1 MKTKQWEQTT
11 LYGGLNNS
19 IYSLLLLQTQ
29 KVVKIQFLSW
39 ITHVYGWFIFLLQ
52 SLNIPFFSINM
63 WFHTKFWYI
72 NVSYMMTE
80 VTEPWGLLSVYS
92 VEVNCFALEIF
103 ECKKKCMLLESLQ
116 PPHQNYTSFPHT
128 QMDKIKLKRQLI
140 FTSPTLNNAKYLILE
155 VKQVMVSLLLL
166 NLDFFCK

>member
-1 MKTKQWEQTT
+1 MVASTT
-11 LYGGLNNS
+11 P
-19 IYSLLLLQTQ
+19 YSLLLYQIQ
-29 KVVKIQFLSW
+29 VDKIQFLSW

-80 VTEPWGLLSVYS
+80 PLGLLWVYS

-116 PPHQNYTSFPHT
+116 PPHQNYTSFLHT